1 MSQLKHM
8 LWALA
13 GLLLIAGSAWTQVS
27 RGTITGIVTDPSG
40 AVVPGVEI
48 TVTNVATGVTNHV
61 TTNSSGSYA
70 VPLLPT
76 GTYNVTAE
84 KTGFRKYVHSNVVV
98 PVGETVRVDV
108 AMTLGATTQ
117 TVQVTA
123 APLLKRDSSD
133 LGTTITSREV
143 EELPLTSFGD
153 QRTPATFMQLAPGVT
168 GRGPSNSNFAGMSR
182 TMSTS
187 VSGSAVSSTT
197 LMLDGSDI
205 PTLQEF
211 EGELRALQIPPD
223 AIQEFKLEAIMA
235 PAEYGRTGGGTASFV
250 VKSGTNQIHGS
261 AF

>member
-1 MSQLKHM
+1 MFRSLFVRAKEGGNSNGRKEKDVAIEAY
-8 LWALA
+8 ALGA
-13 GLLLIAGSAWTQVS
+13 RRVVTDCGFCVEQVS

-143 EELPLTSFGD
+143 EE
-153 QRTPATFMQLAPGVT
+153 
-168 GRGPSNSNFAGMSR
+168 
-182 TMSTS
+182 
-187 VSGSAVSSTT
+187 
-197 LMLDGSDI
+197 
-205 PTLQEF
+205 
-211 EGELRALQIPPD
+211 
-223 AIQEFKLEAIMA
+223 
-235 PAEYGRTGGGTASFV
+235 
-250 VKSGTNQIHGS
+250 
-261 AF
+261 